1 LDVKLIEQAKEVV
14 LKDSGAADSK
24 NGGITW
30 AYEVAHQTML
40 YPVIVEDM
48 SLPGQMLIEV

>member
-1 LDVKLIEQAKEVV
+1 MANDDF
-14 LKDSGAADSK
+14 KDCGAADSK

-48 SLPGQMLIEV
+48 NLPGQMLIEV